1 MKVKEKNNVI
11 VFKKGTESYADFVA
25 RILEQEHVFRSR
37 NIIIDLEDTG
47 LRPSELIPFEQLAQ
61 KQRLQKKSLVI
72 VADIDFDETDNDMIV
87 VPTLQEGFD
96 IIEMEEIERDLGF

>member
-11 VFKKGTESYADFVA
+11 VFKKGTEGYTDFA
-25 RILEQEHVFRSR
+25 AKILEQEHMFKSK
-37 NIIIDLEDTG
+37 NIIIDLEDTEM
-47 LRPSELIPFEQLAQ
+47 RPSELIPFEELAVKQ
-61 KQRLQKKSLVI
+61 KKQKKSFVI
-72 VADIDFDETDNDMIV
+72 VANIDFDEVAGYMVV